1 MRPSLLLALLFGCS
15 PTVTHDSSAVA
26 DDVQAVR
33 VEVGAGHISVV
44 GGDRLAVERTL
55 SGVAVEGATQAIEDG
70 VLRVAVACDTV
81 LPCSADITLTVPAG
95 VPVDVQVRDGGVY
108 LADLDQ
114 DVRVEVG
121 DGEVRGEGLAGATRV
136 RSGWG
141 GAWLA
146 FRSPPR
152 EVQVGVGVGD
162 VFLSVP
168 DAGYD
173 LDVRGLAGQDVA
185 VRADAAGPR
194 VQVQTSGRVS
204 VQPAR
209 GDLAAR

>member
-1 MRPSLLLALLFGCS
+1 MSRTLATWQEASNTAPGRAFQERNPRAGAFGPGDAAPVAPPRLPGVPIHMRPSLLLALLFGCS

-95 VPVDVQVRDGGVY
+95 VPVDVQVRDGGV
-108 LADLDQ
+108 
-114 DVRVEVG
+114 
-121 DGEVRGEGLAGATRV
+121 
-136 RSGWG
+136 
-141 GAWLA
+141 
-146 FRSPPR
+146 
-152 EVQVGVGVGD
+152 
-162 VFLSVP
+162 
-168 DAGYD
+168 
-173 LDVRGLAGQDVA
+173 
-185 VRADAAGPR
+185 
-194 VQVQTSGRVS
+194 
-204 VQPAR
+204 
-209 GDLAAR
+209 